1 MVVTRVE
8 QADSNHNISFEGLA
22 PCNHE
27 EAGTRM
33 FVHARHA
40 VSHGHRM
47 VMLKANDTDVLVI
60 AITVFPV
67 LKDQGLE
74 KMWLAFGQ
82 GNDTRFIP
90 VHDAISTLGP
100 DKSK

>member
-1 MVVTRVE
+1 M
-8 QADSNHNISFEGLA
+8 Q
-22 PCNHE
+22 
-27 EAGTRM
+27 
-33 FVHARHA
+33 
-40 VSHGHRM
+40 SHGHRM
-47 VMLKANDTDVLVI
+47 VMLKTNDTDVLVI

-90 VHDAISTLGP
+90 VHDVISTLGP
-100 DKSK
+100 DKSKGLSFFHAFTGGDIVSAFRHKAKNL